1 MATFLTPLT
10 KAFQEIGHFLTGGLF
25 RNKQT
30 DIDADVS
37 SILGEVSDNSRQ
49 QYLEDREH
57 TEQRED
63 SAYQRAV
70 SDMRKAGL
78 NPYTV
83 GSSPSPSSSSSV
95 GEHTIQSKLSMLGYI
110 LDLKNLDI
118 KNRQVTNQAIGNVI
132 KMIKK

>member
-1 MATFLTPLT
+1 MATFLTPVT
-10 KAFQEIGHFLTGGLF
+10 NAFQELGHFLTGGLF
-25 RNKQT
+25 RNKQSDLDSSVT
-30 DIDADVS
+30 

-63 SAYQRAV
+63 TSYQRAV
-70 SDMRKAGL
+70 ADMRKAGL

-83 GSSPSPSSSSSV
+83 GSSPASSSTSTV
-95 GEHTIQSKLSMLGYI
+95 GENSIQTKLSMLGYI

-118 KNRQVTNQAIGNVI
+118 KNRQVTNQAIGNLL
-132 KMIKK
+132 KAIKK